1 MLTGIFEEKKITDW
15 WERACEEQMTEH
27 FPKQTKDYQLSD
39 SGGSIKHTHT
49 HTHTHTHPYKEND
62 TKINHSKTA
71 KNQRQR
77 KHSISSKNSLQK

>member
-15 WERACEEQMTEH
+15 WERACEQQMTEH
-27 FPKQTKDYQLSD
+27 FLKQTKDYQLSD
-39 SGGSIKHTHT
+39 SGGSIKHT